1 MDWNPKQKINGIS
14 IQVCLNGYSFKVEDD
29 GAVTESGW
37 RGADTVFTAPEFQRR
52 YRHVEVSLFTPKVA
66 LVPRT
71 FFDESTARQSLAD
84 TVVIGDG
91 DEVSHASL
99 PEYAAELVYSLSI
112 GEMLSR
118 TISQAVLDF
127 DGRPA
132 EILPEMYYIAA
143 ECRISGPD
151 KDLGEARSLL
161 QEVRKARA
169 VYEELDADLD
179 EAGLMAQLEKEYRKE
194 FICEGVV
201 FYFYKR
207 LGYEKLPRQ
216 SDVMSGSKVIDDAV
230 YMLPYPD
237 FEIQSG
243 RVQ

>member
-1 MDWNPKQKINGIS
+1 MCFPSEHIFALGVTDMAKKIASNLNREYSAQDRQYRTLCIKNSVADDLFEIKGAGIS
-14 IQVCLNGYSFKVEDD
+14 DCRYKQLYHNADYWPEWTKTPSKLYQQ
-29 GAVTESGW
+29 TST
-37 RGADTVFTAPEFQRR
+37 GAD
-52 YRHVEVSLFTPKVA
+52 YRHKDLMP
-66 LVPRT
+66 LIR
-71 FFDESTARQSLAD
+71 
-84 TVVIGDG
+84 
-91 DEVSHASL
+91 
-99 PEYAAELVYSLSI
+99 
-112 GEMLSR
+112 
-118 TISQAVLDF
+118 
-127 DGRPA
+127 
-132 EILPEMYYIAA
+132 LPEMYYIAA

>member
-1 MDWNPKQKINGIS
+1 MPLI
-14 IQVCLNGYSFKVEDD
+14 
-29 GAVTESGW
+29 
-37 RGADTVFTAPEFQRR
+37 R
-52 YRHVEVSLFTPKVA
+52 
-66 LVPRT
+66 
-71 FFDESTARQSLAD
+71 
-84 TVVIGDG
+84 
-91 DEVSHASL
+91 
-99 PEYAAELVYSLSI
+99 
-112 GEMLSR
+112 
-118 TISQAVLDF
+118 
-127 DGRPA
+127 
-132 EILPEMYYIAA
+132 LPEMYYIAA

-151 KDLGEARSLL
+151 KDLGEAAACCRRCARPARSTKNWMPTST
-161 QEVRKARA
+161 RPS
-169 VYEELDADLD
+169 
-179 EAGLMAQLEKEYRKE
+179 LMAQLEKEYRKE

>member
-1 MDWNPKQKINGIS
+1 MPLI
-14 IQVCLNGYSFKVEDD
+14 
-29 GAVTESGW
+29 
-37 RGADTVFTAPEFQRR
+37 R
-52 YRHVEVSLFTPKVA
+52 
-66 LVPRT
+66 
-71 FFDESTARQSLAD
+71 
-84 TVVIGDG
+84 
-91 DEVSHASL
+91 
-99 PEYAAELVYSLSI
+99 
-112 GEMLSR
+112 
-118 TISQAVLDF
+118 
-127 DGRPA
+127 
-132 EILPEMYYIAA
+132 LPEMYYIAA

-161 QEVRKARA
+161 QEVGKARA
-169 VYEELDADLD
+169 V
-179 EAGLMAQLEKEYRKE
+179 
-194 FICEGVV
+194 CEGVV